1 MCVCL
6 VLSLCSV
13 LSKEQGI
20 TVLGV
25 CLVTDYFIYQ
35 KVSGMKCVHYF
46 IVRVCVCVCVCVW
59 LSERECLHTD
69 EEFVCVCV
77 CVVE

>member
-1 MCVCL
+1 MGVLLSYYAGELKWVCACL
-6 VLSLCSV
+6 LLSLCSV

-35 KVSGMKCVHYF
+35 KVRPTV
-46 IVRVCVCVCVCVW
+46 
-59 LSERECLHTD
+59 L
-69 EEFVCVCV
+69 
-77 CVVE
+77 